1 MMKMII
7 AIINSD
13 DAPSVIQNLMK
24 KHYSVT
30 KLASSGG
37 FLRSGNV
44 TILVGTD
51 ETEVQNVID
60 LVSKYSKSRK
70 QIIPSTFEAGAYIDP
85 SMPFEVTIGGA
96 TIFVVDVERFE
107 KV

>member
-13 DAPSVIQNLMK
+13 DASAVIQNLMK
-24 KHYSVT
+24 QHFSVT
-30 KLASSGG
+30 KLSSSGG

-44 TILVGTD
+44 TILIGV
-51 ETEVQNVID
+51 EQEKVQEAIDVIA
-60 LVSKYSKSRK
+60 KYSKSRK
-70 QIIPSTFEAGAYIDP
+70 QIISSSFETGAYFDP
-85 SMPFEVTIGGA
+85 SIPFEVTVGGA
-96 TIFVVDVERFE
+96 TIFVLDIERFQ

>member
-1 MMKMII
+1 MKKMII

-13 DAPSVIQNLMK
+13 DASAVIQNLMK
-24 KHYSVT
+24 NHYSVT

-44 TILVGTD
+44 TILLGVNA
-51 ETEVQNVID
+51 EAVQNAID
-60 LVSKYSKSRK
+60 IITHYSKSRK
-70 QIIPSTFEAGAYIDP
+70 QIIPSTFEAGAYIDT
-85 SMPFEVTIGGA
+85 SLPFQVTVGGA
-96 TIFVVDVERFE
+96 TIFVLDVERFE

>member
-1 MMKMII
+1 MKKMII

-24 KHYSVT
+24 NHYSVT

-44 TILVGTD
+44 TILVGVD
-51 ETEVQNVID
+51 AEAVQDVID
-60 LVSKYSKSRK
+60 LIAKYSKSRK

-85 SMPFEVTIGGA
+85 AMPFEVTVGGA
-96 TIFVVDVERFE
+96 TIFTLDVERFE